1 VTLPARSLAK
11 TRRVARDAR
20 LLARLV
26 TVARPARSL
35 AAAVRLRRRGAG
47 YGSSG
52 RARGQEGTKMISL
65 SGALIAL
72 AVFVGPS
79 LLFSV
84 ATFALLLRD

>member
-1 VTLPARSLAK
+1 
-11 TRRVARDAR
+11 
-20 LLARLV
+20 
-26 TVARPARSL
+26 L
-35 AAAVRLRRRGAG
+35 AAAVTPAATGAC
-47 YGSSG
+47 YGVPG
-52 RARGQEGTKMISL
+52 RVRGQEGINMISL